1 MDRKEEILQL
11 IYAGIDEVNA
21 SPETQETVEKSPDTV
36 LIGEGGS
43 LDSLDFV
50 TLSVEIERDV
60 ERKFKKAISVM
71 EVVEV
76 MDEAPFTI
84 ARLADFIDD
93 LTR

>member
-1 MDRKEEILQL
+1 MGRREEILQL
-11 IYAGIDEVNA
+11 IYDGIDEVNA
-21 SPETQETVEKSPDTV
+21 SPETQETIEKSPDTV
-36 LIGEGGS
+36 LIGEGANLESVG
-43 LDSLDFV
+43 FV
-50 TLSVEIERDV
+50 TLAVEIERDV

-93 LTR
+93 LIE

>member
-1 MDRKEEILQL
+1 MGRTEEILQL
-11 IYAGIDEVNA
+11 IYDGIDEVNA
-21 SPETQETVEKSPDTV
+21 SPETQEAIEKSPDTV
-36 LIGEGGS
+36 LIGEGGN
-43 LDSLDFV
+43 LDSLGFV
-50 TLSVEIERDV
+50 TLAVEIERDV
-60 ERKFKKAISVM
+60 ERKFKKAISLM

>member
-11 IYAGIDEVNA
+11 IYDGIDEVNA
-21 SPETQETVEKSPDTV
+21 SPETQETVEKFLDTV
-36 LIGEGGS
+36 LIGEGGN
-43 LDSLDFV
+43 LDSLGFL
-50 TLSVEIERDV
+50 TLAVEIERHV
-60 ERKFKKAISVM
+60 ELKFKKAISVM

-93 LTR
+93 LTE